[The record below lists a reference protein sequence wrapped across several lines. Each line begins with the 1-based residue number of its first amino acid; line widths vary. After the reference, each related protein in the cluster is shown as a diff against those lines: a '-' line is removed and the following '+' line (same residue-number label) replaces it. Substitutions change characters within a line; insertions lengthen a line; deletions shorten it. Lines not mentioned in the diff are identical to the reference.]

1 MGGIGVIINPHA
13 SANRK
18 DRNAARVDRMTAT
31 VGPNGV
37 VRVTESLEHVKEV
50 AREFLDR
57 GIEILG
63 ICGGDGSYHGT
74 LTTFHGVYGDRPF
87 PSLLPLRAGTINYIA
102 DAIGSRRGTPESLLS
117 RVMRDYRR
125 GKTFETTELDVLCV
139 NGTELGFVLGFGTI
153 VNFLRAY
160 YALDSQGPVAAARLL
175 GRLMTSAALGT
186 HISRAV
192 FRGVEADIACD
203 GEPVPFRTFTFF
215 LAATVNRIAL
225 GFQPTYMGTR
235 KRGFFH
241 VVCGPIGA
249 RRLVRRA
256 LRVYR
261 GFPTGEEL
269 LYDNLGQRLDVR
281 FFKPAHWMLDGD
293 ILPEVD
299 RLEVVVP
306 RRVTLIRS

>member
-1 MGGIGVIINPHA
+1 VAGIGVIINPNA
-13 SANRK
+13 KANRK

-37 VRVTESLEHVKEV
+37 VRVTESLEHVREV

-74 LTTFHGVYGDRPF
+74 LTAFHAVYGERPF

-102 DAIGSRRGTPESLLS
+102 DAIGTRRGSPESLLAG
-117 RVMRDYRR
+117 VMRDYRR
-125 GKTFETTELDVLCV
+125 GKTFETTELDVLRV
-139 NGTELGFVLGFGTI
+139 NGAELGFVLGFGTI

-160 YALDSQGPVAAARLL
+160 YSLDLQGPLAAGRLL

-192 FRGVEADIACD
+192 FQGVEADIQCD
-203 GEPVPFRTFTFF
+203 DEPVPFRTFTFF

-256 LRVYR
+256 MRIYR

-269 LYDNLGQRLDVR
+269 LYDNLGRQLTVQ
-281 FFKPAHWMLDGD
+281 FFKPSPWMLDGD
-293 ILPEVD
+293 ILPEAD
-299 RLEVVVP
+299 RLVVEVP
-306 RRVTLIRS
+306 RRVTMIRS